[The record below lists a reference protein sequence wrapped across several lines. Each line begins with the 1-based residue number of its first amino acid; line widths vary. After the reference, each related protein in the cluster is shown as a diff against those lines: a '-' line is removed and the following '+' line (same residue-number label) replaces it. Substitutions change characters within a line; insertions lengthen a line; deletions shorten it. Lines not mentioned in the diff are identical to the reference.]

1 MSSGKY
7 RIMVALVA
15 RGDEGSVVDQ
25 AVLMAEK
32 FEAELIAFHVQKPVL
47 SLPKGSVSTKVTDV
61 TIRDMFRDH
70 GDILKKLRIIIVKGD
85 SISETVND
93 HINDIDMLIVGHE
106 KMSDFKSSIIDSTD
120 EDITNSVPCP
130 VLVVQKD

>member
-47 SLPKGSVSTKVTDV
+47 SLPKGSVSTKVTDA
-61 TIRDMFRDH
+61 TIRNMFIDH
-70 GDILKKLRIIIVKGD
+70 GDILKELKIIIVKGD

>member
-7 RIMVALVA
+7 SIMVALVA

-32 FEAELIAFHVQKPVL
+32 FDAELIAFHVQKPVL

-61 TIRDMFRDH
+61 TIRNMFIDH
-70 GDILKKLRIIIVKGD
+70 GDILKELKIIIVKGD

-93 HINDIDMLIVGHE
+93 YINDIDMLIVGHE

>member
-61 TIRDMFRDH
+61 TIRNMFIDH
-70 GDILKKLRIIIVKGD
+70 GDILKTLRIILVKGD

>member
-7 RIMVALVA
+7 SIMVALVA

-32 FEAELIAFHVQKPVL
+32 FDAELIAFHVQKPVL

-61 TIRDMFRDH
+61 TIRNMFIDH
-70 GDILKKLRIIIVKGD
+70 GDILKELKIIIVKGD

>member
-15 RGDEGSVVDQ
+15 RGDEESVVDQ

-32 FEAELIAFHVQKPVL
+32 FDAELIAFHVQKPVL

-61 TIRDMFRDH
+61 TIRNMFIDH

-106 KMSDFKSSIIDSTD
+106 KMSDFKSSIIDSAD
-120 EDITNSVPCP
+120 EDITNLVPCP

>member
-1 MSSGKY
+1 
-7 RIMVALVA
+7 MVALVA
-15 RGDEGSVVDQ
+15 RGDEESVVNQ

-32 FEAELIAFHVQKPVL
+32 FDAELIAFHVQKPVL
-47 SLPKGSVSTKVTDV
+47 SLPKGSVSTKVTDS

-70 GDILKKLRIIIVKGD
+70 GDILNKLRIIIVKGD

-106 KMSDFKSSIIDSTD
+106 KMSEFKSSIIDSTD

>member
-7 RIMVALVA
+7 SIMVALVA
-15 RGDEGSVVDQ
+15 RGDEESVVDQ

-32 FEAELIAFHVQKPVL
+32 FDAELIAFHVQKPVL

-61 TIRDMFRDH
+61 TIRNMFIDH

-93 HINDIDMLIVGHE
+93 HINNIDMLIVGHE
-106 KMSDFKSSIIDSTD
+106 KMSDFKSSIIDSAD
-120 EDITNSVPCP
+120 EDITNLVPCP

>member
-47 SLPKGSVSTKVTDV
+47 SLPKGSVSNKVTDA
-61 TIRDMFRDH
+61 TIRNMFIDH
-70 GDILKKLRIIIVKGD
+70 GDILKTLRIILVKGD

>member
-32 FEAELIAFHVQKPVL
+32 FDAELIAFHVQKPVL

-61 TIRDMFRDH
+61 TIRNMFIDH
-70 GDILKKLRIIIVKGD
+70 GDILKELKIIIVKGD